1 MKIYKFVSYTSLAII
16 ALAILS
22 LGSLPFRFPNLL
34 IYWKP
39 AFLLLSPAI
48 VLVALLFAKP
58 LLPRKIFLSIIAFL
72 TGFAI
77 LLTFTR
83 LMSPIILAILLM
95 AFLALYLSTNASQIN
110 FRRE

>member
-16 ALAILS
+16 ALAILI
-22 LGSLPFRFPNLL
+22 LGSLPFRFPNSL

-39 AFLLLSPAI
+39 AILFLSPAI
-48 VLVALLFAKP
+48 VLVALLFAK
-58 LLPRKIFLSIIAFL
+58 LLLSRKVFLSIIGLLAGSA
-72 TGFAI
+72 T
-77 LLTFTR
+77 LLTIAG